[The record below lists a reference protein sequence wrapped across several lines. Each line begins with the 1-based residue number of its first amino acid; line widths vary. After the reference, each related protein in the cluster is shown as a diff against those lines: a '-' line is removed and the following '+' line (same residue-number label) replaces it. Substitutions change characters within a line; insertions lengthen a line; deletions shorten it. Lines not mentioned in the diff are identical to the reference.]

1 MALSVRAPLQKTV
14 FGCMVC
20 GFALHQQLAQQGGR
34 HLLYFNVLSVLNRRL
49 PQSVQCHCVC
59 FGCNSNQ
66 VLRRLQFLRFAR
78 YAQSIGRSFLPADSA
93 TVEMWLVNDVAATVN
108 AGNIDTY
115 IRPVNTAHELNA
127 FKTESSDGNY
137 FSPYVRVTGD
147 ELVTL

>member
-78 YAQSIGRSFLPADSA
+78 RVLFAPAGLLRSEGTPPSLIVMQGLCF
-93 TVEMWLVNDVAATVN
+93 
-108 AGNIDTY
+108 
-115 IRPVNTAHELNA
+115 
-127 FKTESSDGNY
+127 
-137 FSPYVRVTGD
+137 
-147 ELVTL
+147 